1 MQTNY
6 SWDELDAAAER
17 EGMMIAAHR
26 RATPARPVTRGDCK
40 RKGMVRGCQA
50 AKDRMSGL
58 NANLAVKVSYGLR
71 LGSRAR
77 LSGLVS
83 T

>member
-26 RATPARPVTRGDCK
+26 RMAPDRQATKSDCK

-50 AKDRMSGL
+50 AKDRMRTMQ
-58 NANLAVKVSYGLR
+58 ANLAVKVSYGIK
-71 LGSRAR
+71 LGERAR
-77 LSGLVS
+77 LSGLRAV
-83 T
+83 